1 MRLFL
6 QKLLNG
12 IAIGSVYALFALGYT
27 IVFSILRVINFA
39 HGAIFTVGCYL
50 TYALTGAAFGRN
62 GQLANADLPLKL
74 NFWLALLLGA
84 IGAGLLGVIVERL
97 AFKPLRRRGSD
108 PLLTLVSSL
117 GVAIATVNILQYL
130 FGAENYS
137 FGETLG
143 SMRASVELGGGD
155 LPVVIRT
162 KQIVI
167 FVVSMIM
174 VVALTL
180 LVNRTRTGKGL
191 RAVAEDVTTAS
202 LLGIDTDRLI
212 RLSFFLSGFLGGI
225 AGALIGLAGSFNYQ
239 FGVAIGLKGL
249 AVIVL
254 GGLGDIPGAVVGGLV
269 IGVAEAFVPAS
280 YNAYKDAVP
289 FVVLLVVLLVRPQG
303 LLGRA
308 QVQKV

>member
-1 MRLFL
+1 MRLLF

-39 HGAIFTVGCYL
+39 HGAIFTVGAYL

-62 GQLANADLPLKL
+62 GQLRNASLPLEL
-74 NFWLALLLGA
+74 NFWIALTLGA
-84 IGAGLLGVIVERL
+84 LGAGVLGVIVERL
-97 AFKPLRRRGSD
+97 AFKPLRKRGSD

-143 SMRASVELGGGD
+143 SMRASVTLVGGE

-167 FVVSMIM
+167 FAVSMVHGRRPHPAGQSHPHRQGPAGGRRGPHHRPPAGHRHRPAHPA
-174 VVALTL
+174 VVLHL
-180 LVNRTRTGKGL
+180 RRPRRDRRSPHRTGGQL
-191 RAVAEDVTTAS
+191 QLPVRGEP
-202 LLGIDTDRLI
+202 
-212 RLSFFLSGFLGGI
+212 SG
-225 AGALIGLAGSFNYQ
+225 
-239 FGVAIGLKGL
+239 
-249 AVIVL
+249 
-254 GGLGDIPGAVVGGLV
+254 
-269 IGVAEAFVPAS
+269 
-280 YNAYKDAVP
+280 
-289 FVVLLVVLLVRPQG
+289 
-303 LLGRA
+303 
-308 QVQKV
+308 

>member
-6 QKLLNG
+6 QKFLNG

-62 GQLANADLPLKL
+62 GQLANADLPLEL
-74 NFWLALLLGA
+74 NFWLALALGA
-84 IGAGLLGVIVERL
+84 LGAGLLGVVVERL
-97 AFKPLRRRGSD
+97 AFKPLRKRGSD

-143 SMRASVELGGGD
+143 SMRASVTLIGGD

-167 FVVSMIM
+167 FAVSMVM
-174 VVALTL
+174 VVGLTL
-180 LVNRTRTGKGL
+180 LINRTRTGKGL
-191 RAVAEDVTTAS
+191 RAVAEDATTAS
-202 LLGIDTDRLI
+202 LRGIDTNGLI
-212 RLSFFLSGFLGGI
+212 RLTFCLSVVLGGI
-225 AGALIGLAGSFNYQ
+225 A
-239 FGVAIGLKGL
+239 
-249 AVIVL
+249 
-254 GGLGDIPGAVVGGLV
+254 
-269 IGVAEAFVPAS
+269 
-280 YNAYKDAVP
+280 
-289 FVVLLVVLLVRPQG
+289 
-303 LLGRA
+303 
-308 QVQKV
+308 